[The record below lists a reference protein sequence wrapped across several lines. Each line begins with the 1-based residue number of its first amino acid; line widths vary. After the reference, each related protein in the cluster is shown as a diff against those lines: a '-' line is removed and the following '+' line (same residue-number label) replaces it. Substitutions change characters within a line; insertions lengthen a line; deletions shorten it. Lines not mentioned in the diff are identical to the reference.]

1 MLIALVLVITPGPD
15 FAVVVPAALRSR
27 RAGYATALGT
37 ATGLAVHAAIAALG
51 LAALMLAS
59 DLAFSLLKYIG
70 AVFLIVLGLRI
81 LWMSRLQPGRLGRPG
96 PVGTRPGV
104 AGVTDVAGV
113 DASVVADAGGAV
125 PLARCYRRGLLVNVL
140 NPKAPLI
147 YLSVLPPFV
156 RTSAAWSTTGQLL
169 VLSTVLVIL
178 ALAWYLLLSTLI
190 GALRGFLIRFRVWID
205 RATGG
210 VLIALGLRL
219 AVQARPA

>member
-1 MLIALVLVITPGPD
+1 MAPGWWGFVLIALVLVITPGPD

-70 AVFLIVLGLRI
+70 AVFLIVLGLRM
-81 LWMSRLQPGRLGRPG
+81 LWRSR
-96 PVGTRPGV
+96 TRPGRSGPS
-104 AGVTDVAGV
+104 AAQHGVGGVGV
-113 DASVVADAGGAV
+113 DGPADDAPT

-156 RTSAAWSTTGQLL
+156 RSAASWSPTGQLFLLSAIL
-169 VLSTVLVIL
+169 VVIALS
-178 ALAWYLLLSTLI
+178 WYLLLSTLI
-190 GALRGFLIRFRVWID
+190 GALRGFLIRFRIWID